1 MHNTLRVETLVES
14 ITVTSALASSSRWW
28 DIMASS
34 AVEPE
39 DWDVVEVLEEGGER
53 IHIKKELLGS
63 SDDGTTSV
71 RLGMRART
79 SEPVAVKIESNGGR
93 SAQVHNENHVL
104 KLLRA
109 KYPNSPMS
117 GIPRLLAYRPA
128 LEGDSRFIL
137 VTEAC
142 GPSATSIAS
151 ERALKDSELHSIAV
165 ETLHI
170 LRDLHSRGV
179 VHRDVKPSNLMLPR
193 GKTNFARG
201 SDGNRGVRLID
212 FGLSE
217 PYNRSCNRPQEATCT
232 IDYASVGC
240 LRRYPLSPLDDLEA
254 LGYTMLWLVFNRLP
268 WQNDGTRLHP
278 KGGAPDLARRKRQQS
293 VELAKWAGTD
303 IGNSLAEYLETIY
316 LLYNE
321 RHEEMP
327 YESLLRI
334 LEGDRMR
341 HCEPSVSQRWA
352 RSFLIGVWTAF
363 GFPLWLPYSLARKA
377 LSALKFGSD
386 AEENLSEQHEAD
398 AHVALETSSTR
409 DARPKKA
416 PECSLQAS
424 DEEAGADNEQLIE
437 RTGWTLPVQKVKSSK
452 TTSLPSK
459 MPTTKRGA
467 DDKEPRR
474 SKRLKGLPPEHKV

>member
-1 MHNTLRVETLVES
+1 
-14 ITVTSALASSSRWW
+14 
-28 DIMASS
+28 
-34 AVEPE
+34 
-39 DWDVVEVLEEGGER
+39 
-53 IHIKKELLGS
+53 
-63 SDDGTTSV
+63 
-71 RLGMRART
+71 
-79 SEPVAVKIESNGGR
+79 VAVKIESNGGR
-93 SAQVHNENHVL
+93 SAQVHNESYVL
-104 KLLRA
+104 KRLHA
-109 KYPNSPMS
+109 EYAPMS
-117 GIPRLLAYRPA
+117 GIPRPLAYRPA
-128 LEGDSRFIL
+128 VEGDSRFIL
-137 VTEAC
+137 VTDAC
-142 GPSATSIAS
+142 GPSAASIAS
-151 ERALKDSELHSIAV
+151 ERALENSELRSIAV

-193 GKTNFARG
+193 GKTNFERG
-201 SDGNRGVRLID
+201 SDGSRGVRLID

-217 PYNRSCNRPQEATCT
+217 RYNRSYNKPQEATCT

-240 LRRYPLSPLDDLEA
+240 LRHYPLSPLDDLEA
-254 LGYTMLWLVFNRLP
+254 LGYTMLGLVFNGLP
-268 WQNDGTRLHP
+268 WQNDGTTLHSKWRHP
-278 KGGAPDLARRKRQQS
+278 FYFAGRKQQQS
-293 VELAKWAGTD
+293 VERAESACTD
-303 IGNSLAEYLETIY
+303 IGNSLAEYLKTIY
-316 LLYNE
+316 SLYDQRN
-321 RHEEMP
+321 EEMP

-334 LEGDRMR
+334 LEGDRMS
-341 HCEPSVSQRWA
+341 HYEPSVSQRWA

-452 TTSLPSK
+452 TTSLQSK
-459 MPTTKRGA
+459 MPTTKRVA
-467 DDKEPRR
+467 DDEQPRR
-474 SKRLKGLPPEHKV
+474 SKRIQGLPPEHRV